1 MLLGGCSIQGRH
13 FRVKLEVDSLVVN
26 FVGALE
32 VGSVSAGGV
41 PVTGALRIAA
51 LHHSFEHGS
60 FTEVVEMQDTLFER
74 FEALRI
80 PLNEGG
86 QFLV

>member
-1 MLLGGCSIQGRH
+1 LIQGCH
-13 FRVKLEVDSLVVN
+13 FRVKLEVDSLVVD

-32 VGSVSAGGV
+32 VGSVTAGGV

-51 LHHSFEHGS
+51 LHHSFEDGS
-60 FTEVVEMQDTLFER
+60 FTEVVQLQDLLFEGC
-74 FEALRI
+74 EALRI
-80 PLNEGG
+80 PLNEGS